1 MDMNF
6 INFTNH
12 PSDKWMPMQRKAAEC
27 YGKIVDLAF
36 PSINPQ
42 WSSEQVD
49 EEAQKYVALILTYHP
64 RAVLCQGEMTFAF
77 AVIHRLQQLHVPVL
91 AACSKRVVREEQT
104 EDGATRRISKFEFVQ
119 FRFYL

>member
-36 PSINPQ
+36 
-42 WSSEQVD
+42 
-49 EEAQKYVALILTYHP
+49 L
-64 RAVLCQGEMTFAF
+64 
-77 AVIHRLQQLHVPVL
+77 
-91 AACSKRVVREEQT
+91 
-104 EDGATRRISKFEFVQ
+104 
-119 FRFYL
+119 